1 MADIIDTIALLFLQ
15 KKLANN
21 IASTTSIFG
30 KTQSLMC
37 FRNASGIVTVET
49 PNKQVKEY
57 SLFGINVP
65 AHVKLLTFTKEVMQP
80 EVV

>member
-1 MADIIDTIALLFLQ
+1 
-15 KKLANN
+15 
-21 IASTTSIFG
+21 
-30 KTQSLMC
+30 MC

-49 PNKQVKEY
+49 SNKQVKEY
-57 SLFGINVP
+57 NSLFGIDVP